1 MHSQDEWLLEN
12 REALI
17 SIEKWQQTVNLL
29 AEFFAAPAAFLVQHT
44 HLGYQ
49 VTVASEQSSN
59 PYAAGII
66 IEPSANIFCR
76 KIVETGELLY
86 VKHAQA
92 DPYWDTNPEVHD
104 DGFSSYLGVP
114 VRWPNGVV
122 YGTFCVMDYRK
133 TDYQETYLKLIIQLK
148 DIMEADLE
156 LIEAYSNLKELA
168 ITDEL
173 TLLYNR
179 RGFNIIC
186 SQRLMLAKRM
196 SINLGLIYIDI
207 DDFKTINDV
216 YGHSIGDKV
225 LQALSSSLRNSVR
238 ESDVLC
244 RVGGDEFVALI
255 AVAEKES
262 DFSNVKD
269 RINQHFNQRLIDE
282 DLPSTKVSMG
292 FTPVASQSLDQLLD
306 QADKLM
312 YQEKSRPK

>member
-1 MHSQDEWLLEN
+1 MLDQQQWLLDN

-17 SIEKWQQTVNLL
+17 SIEKWQKTVNLL

-44 HLGYQ
+44 DLGYQ
-49 VTVASEQSSN
+49 VTVASEQTSN
-59 PYAAGII
+59 PYAAGVV
-66 IEPSANIFCR
+66 IEPEANIFCR

-86 VKHAQA
+86 VGHAQA

-114 VRWPNGVV
+114 VHWPNGAI
-122 YGTFCVMDYRK
+122 YGTFCVMDYRQ
-133 TDYQETYLKLIIQLK
+133 TDYQDTYLKLIVQLR
-148 DIMEADLE
+148 DILEADLE

-179 RGFNIIC
+179 RGFNVIC

-196 SINLGLIYIDI
+196 SIKLGLIYIDI
-207 DDFKTINDV
+207 DDFKAINDDH
-216 YGHSIGDKV
+216 GHSVGDSV
-225 LQALSSSLRNSVR
+225 LKALSSSLRGSVR

-244 RVGGDEFVALI
+244 RIGGDEFVALI
-255 AVAEKES
+255 AVTEQEG
-262 DFSNVKD
+262 DFDNVKN
-269 RINQHFNQRLIDE
+269 RINRHFSQQLNRE
-282 DLPSTKVSMG
+282 GLPDVKVSMG
-292 FTPVASQSLDQLLD
+292 FTPVVSQSLDQLID

-312 YQEKSRPK
+312 YQNKPNL

>member
-1 MHSQDEWLLEN
+1 MLDQQQWLLDN

-17 SIEKWQQTVNLL
+17 SIEKWQKTVNLL

-44 HLGYQ
+44 DLGYQ
-49 VTVASEQSSN
+49 VTVASEQTSN
-59 PYAAGII
+59 PYAAGIV
-66 IEPSANIFCR
+66 IESEANIFCR

-86 VKHAQA
+86 VGHAQA

-114 VRWPNGVV
+114 VHWPNGAI
-122 YGTFCVMDYRK
+122 YGTFCVMDYRQ
-133 TDYQETYLKLIIQLK
+133 TDYQDTYLKLIVQLR
-148 DIMEADLE
+148 DILEADLE

-179 RGFNIIC
+179 RGFNVIC

-196 SINLGLIYIDI
+196 SIKLGLIYIDI
-207 DDFKTINDV
+207 DDFKAINDDH
-216 YGHSIGDKV
+216 GHSVGDSV
-225 LQALSSSLRNSVR
+225 LKALSSSLRGSVR

-244 RVGGDEFVALI
+244 RIGGDEFVALI
-255 AVAEKES
+255 AVTEQEG
-262 DFSNVKD
+262 DFDNVKN
-269 RINQHFNQRLIDE
+269 RINRHFAQQLSRE
-282 DLPSTKVSMG
+282 GLPDVKVSMG
-292 FTPVASQSLDQLLD
+292 FTPVVSQSLDQLID

-312 YQEKSRPK
+312 YQNKPNL

>member
-1 MHSQDEWLLEN
+1 MLDQQQWLLDN

-17 SIEKWQQTVNLL
+17 SIEKWQKTVNLL

-44 HLGYQ
+44 DLGYQ
-49 VTVASEQSSN
+49 VTVASEQTSN
-59 PYAAGII
+59 PYAAGIV
-66 IEPSANIFCR
+66 IEPEANIFCR

-86 VKHAQA
+86 VGHAQA

-114 VRWPNGVV
+114 VHWPNGAI
-122 YGTFCVMDYRK
+122 YGTFCVMDYRQ
-133 TDYQETYLKLIIQLK
+133 TDYQDTYLKLIVQLR
-148 DIMEADLE
+148 DILEADLE

-179 RGFNIIC
+179 RGFNVIC

-196 SINLGLIYIDI
+196 SIKLGLIYIDI
-207 DDFKTINDV
+207 DDFKAINDDH
-216 YGHSIGDKV
+216 GHSVGDSV
-225 LQALSSSLRNSVR
+225 LKALSSSLRGSVR

-244 RVGGDEFVALI
+244 RIGGDEFVALI
-255 AVAEKES
+255 AVTEQEG
-262 DFSNVKD
+262 DFDNVKN
-269 RINQHFNQRLIDE
+269 RINRHFAQQLSRE
-282 DLPSTKVSMG
+282 GLPDVKVSMG
-292 FTPVASQSLDQLLD
+292 FTPVVSQSLDQLID

-312 YQEKSRPK
+312 YQNKPNL